1 MQDGTIPHRTNA
13 VFYQLNKTMRE
24 FSVLATHQSM
34 PMVSISLLPLPINI
48 NSYDYFLQG
57 FEKDQVH
64 RQQFDTIV
72 DLKAA
77 IQNKISIIEPTVLES
92 VVTSFENRLDKIIKK
107 KGTHLKK

>member
-1 MQDGTIPHRTNA
+1 M
-13 VFYQLNKTMRE
+13 
-24 FSVLATHQSM
+24 
-34 PMVSISLLPLPINI
+34 
-48 NSYDYFLQG
+48 
-57 FEKDQVH
+57 H